1 MPEFEAAPRG
11 FGRVTLAFV
20 GYVALC
26 FGIAVGAVE
35 LGIPNEW
42 FLFVFVG
49 ASLVLLKPLLRL
61 ARRLTP
67 ETP

>member
-11 FGRVTLAFV
+11 FAWVILAFV
-20 GYVALC
+20 GYVGLC
-26 FGIAVGAVE
+26 FGSAVGAVE
-35 LGIPNEW
+35 LGVPNEW

-49 ASLVLLKPLLRL
+49 AGVVLLTPFLRL
-61 ARRLTP
+61 ARRFTP